1 MNWLESV
8 FFSLERISFRSL
20 SNHTNIS
27 KSWFLVER
35 AKLGQVDFPF
45 QYICRNHHLR
55 ISIYGFSVII
65 MYKNDISVLYI
76 HINQAYMRYKRE
88 STAAGNSF
96 QCDRYH
102 DRQAI
107 SLPLVQKRNSSSLP
121 PAHNL
126 PWNILHE
133 CVRPNYIYQSFLMH
147 FSRMQP
153 KRERSLKK
161 KKKNLKNNQCVKRND
176 SNGKLCLVSTGEVNS
191 LQIVAYK

>member
-1 MNWLESV
+1 MNNLQIFVKPHW
-8 FFSLERISFRSL
+8 
-20 SNHTNIS
+20 NIS

-45 QYICRNHHLR
+45 QNICRNPHLR

-88 STAAGNSF
+88 NTAVGNSF
-96 QCDRYH
+96 KCGRYH

-107 SLPLVQKRNSSSLP
+107 SLPLVQKRSSSSLP

-126 PWNILHE
+126 PWKILHE

-153 KRERSLKK
+153 KPERSLKK
-161 KKKNLKNNQCVKRND
+161 KKKKILKNNQCVKI
-176 SNGKLCLVSTGEVNS
+176 KW
-191 LQIVAYK
+191 